1 MSFLLDTNVVSE
13 WVKPRPDPG
22 VAAWLADADEDSIFI
37 SVVTLA
43 ELRHGVQRLGSG
55 RRRTKL
61 DEWLRFELPSR
72 FEGRILPIDSAV
84 AERWGQ
90 VVALSDGVG
99 RPIGAMDAVLAA
111 TAQVFS
117 LSVVT
122 RNVGDFDAVLQDLV
136 NPWIT

>member
-1 MSFLLDTNVVSE
+1 M
-13 WVKPRPDPG
+13 
-22 VAAWLADADEDSIFI
+22 
-37 SVVTLA
+37 
-43 ELRHGVQRLGSG
+43 
-55 RRRTKL
+55 
-61 DEWLRFELPSR
+61 
-72 FEGRILPIDSAV
+72 
-84 AERWGQ
+84 
-90 VVALSDGVG
+90 VALSDGVG